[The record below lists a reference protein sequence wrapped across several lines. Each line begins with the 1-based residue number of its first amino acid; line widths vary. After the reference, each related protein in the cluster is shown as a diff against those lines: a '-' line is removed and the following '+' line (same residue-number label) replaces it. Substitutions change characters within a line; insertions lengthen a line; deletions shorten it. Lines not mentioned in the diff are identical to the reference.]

1 MHYVCDSYRSSL
13 SCITSYSIFLSRR
26 PVQWSRWYITVPH
39 PGPLSSWTWS
49 PCPVGRDWQKGCHL
63 SFPYQPYP
71 SLFPQV
77 LGFTLIILCTSSV
90 SVTLWRIQQ
99 GTPQALEFLIHPTV
113 WLTTMVS
120 PGPDLLACSRLLLLL
135 PRWRAGAE
143 GAPPPASSTP
153 GPPATQPS
161 CPELRRVPDPC
172 REKEGRPGV
181 GGALRV
187 LATLLSLPSHQR
199 RPAGLARGKW
209 GPGSGNQSGGFRP
222 WVPSVLLPLPSRLI
236 LSAETHTPQALKLK
250 QHTQALHI
258 DVLITPYL
266 FINRNSYCL
275 THSSHTLHLHTLV
288 CPHSHIGLPW
298 WLRRSRICL
307 QCRRPRF
314 NPWVGK
320 VPWRRKW
327 QPTLVF
333 LSGEFHQQR
342 TLAGYSLWSCKELDT
357 SEQLTLF
364 TSLFSICVSHNHRLQ
379 NITYTH
385 THSPALTLA
394 AIQLCMLSSSYRT
407 CAQMSHTHTHTH
419 THTHALH
426 GHRHTVGSKPQ
437 GFPGEIRNQLQ
448 IWRAKREQRN
458 RPPLQLEGDDSHKQ
472 GNLWKMLVLA
482 AAKYID
488 LRTCPPE
495 T

>member
-1 MHYVCDSYRSSL
+1 M
-13 SCITSYSIFLSRR
+13 
-26 PVQWSRWYITVPH
+26 PH
-39 PGPLSSWTWS
+39 LGPLSSWTWS

-63 SFPYQPYP
+63 SFPHQPYP
-71 SLFPQV
+71 SPFPQV
-77 LGFTLIILCTSSV
+77 LGFALIILCTSSV

-120 PGPDLLACSRLLLLL
+120 RGPDLLASSWVLLLL
-135 PRWRAGAE
+135 PWWRGGAE
-143 GAPPPASSTP
+143 GAPSRLSPPPASPTP
-153 GPPATQPS
+153 GPPPTRPS
-161 CPELRRVPDPC
+161 CPELRSVPDPC
-172 REKEGRPGV
+172 RKEEGHPGV
-181 GGALRV
+181 WGALRV
-187 LATLLSLPSHQR
+187 LATLLYLPSHQR
-199 RPAGLARGKW
+199 HPAGLARGKW
-209 GPGSGNQSGGFRP
+209 GPGSPGNQYSGFRP
-222 WVPSVLLPLPSRLI
+222 WVPSILLPLPPRLI

-250 QHTQALHI
+250 QHTQAFHI

-288 CPHSHIGLPW
+288 CSHSHIGLPW
-298 WLRRSRICL
+298 WLRQSRICL

-314 NPWVGK
+314 NPWVRK

-327 QPTLVF
+327 QPTPVF
-333 LSGEFHQQR
+333 LSGEFHRQR
-342 TLAGYSLWSCKELDT
+342 SLAGYSQWNCKELDT

-364 TSLFSICVSHNHRLQ
+364 TSLFFIRVSHNHRLQ

-385 THSPALTLA
+385 TLA
-394 AIQLCMLSSSYRT
+394 CTHTCCHPVVSILSSSYRT

-419 THTHALH
+419 THTLH

-437 GFPGEIRNQLQ
+437 GFPGEIRNQPQ
-448 IWRAKREQRN
+448 TWRAKRDQRN
-458 RPPLQLEGDDSHKQ
+458 RPPLQLVGDDSHKQ
-472 GNLWKMLVLA
+472 GNLCPMLVLA

-488 LRTCPPE
+488 LCTCPPE